1 MTAGRW
7 VKNTKGEYVVE
18 DLGVK
23 PKAKKP
29 NIILGAETKMKLWRE
44 NRLDQE
50 WESTFEEI
58 YQGFKASEW
67 YDVTYPL
74 ERKLALYMTD
84 SKYLNSTYEKADFSK
99 LVDYIIKRRGKNKRR

>member
-1 MTAGRW
+1 MGISSEDIEKIAQRTA
-7 VKNTKGEYVVE
+7 
-18 DLGVK
+18 DLVSGMSS
-23 PKAKKP
+23 
-29 NIILGAETKMKLWRE
+29 GTKMKLWKE

-67 YDVTYPL
+67 YDVPYPL

-84 SKYLNSTYEKADFSK
+84 SKYLNSTYEKDDFLK
-99 LVDYIIKRRGKNKRR
+99 LVDYIIKRRG